1 MESGGL
7 ARDTA
12 WAMSQENVEIVREA
26 FGYWERSDLNAFMD
40 LFAEDAVLRADENW
54 PERVYY
60 GKDAVRS
67 FHEGLVETI
76 GRDAVIEDLIDAG
89 DRVVM
94 RARSHWTGEQ
104 SGIETDV
111 QFTQVLTFRKGK
123 VVLDEYFWDHQEAL
137 EAAGLTE

>member
-1 MESGGL
+1 
-7 ARDTA
+7 
-12 WAMSQENVEIVREA
+12 MSEENVELVHKAVEYSNR
-26 FGYWERSDLNAFMD
+26 GDLDAFMD

-60 GKDAVRS
+60 GKDALRS
-67 FHEGLVETI
+67 FYEGLAETM
-76 GRDAVIEDLIDAG
+76 GGDAVVEDLIDAG
-89 DRVVM
+89 DRVVV

-104 SGIETDV
+104 SGIESDV

-137 EAAGLTE
+137 EAAGLSE